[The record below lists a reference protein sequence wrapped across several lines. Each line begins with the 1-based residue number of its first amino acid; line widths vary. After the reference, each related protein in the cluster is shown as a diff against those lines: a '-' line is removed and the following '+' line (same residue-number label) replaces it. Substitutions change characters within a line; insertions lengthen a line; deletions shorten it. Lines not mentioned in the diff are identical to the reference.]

1 MKTIFFSA
9 IAILAMHQAEA
20 VSLQSHDFDFGDY
33 DYELAQIDGEG
44 KGDAVTE
51 SMGEGD
57 ESASGV
63 NLKIAGAGAGDSAC
77 CPKPKLPFDQQ
88 MLLALQELSG
98 KSMTLYDA
106 LKAQFAKS
114 SALQNSKSME
124 VCGKI
129 CFDPVGD
136 GPLPKPEEPEPCCPK
151 PKDVTLSIKAD
162 EPCCPKKD
170 EKKADDA
177 TPKPAGV

>member
-1 MKTIFFSA
+1 
-9 IAILAMHQAEA
+9 
-20 VSLQSHDFDFGDY
+20 
-33 DYELAQIDGEG
+33 
-44 KGDAVTE
+44 
-51 SMGEGD
+51 
-57 ESASGV
+57 
-63 NLKIAGAGAGDSAC
+63 
-77 CPKPKLPFDQQ
+77 
-88 MLLALQELSG
+88 
-98 KSMTLYDA
+98 MTLYDA

-162 EPCCPKKD
+162 EPCCKEECPCP
-170 EKKADDA
+170 KKADDKPKVDVD
-177 TPKPAGV
+177 PKP